1 MRMSIQESR
10 PARIAIG
17 IATAVL
23 SLSLTMF
30 TLDAQAESTTDE
42 TAPAVSAEVN
52 SDSEIAPCSFF
63 ETVVNTYDALRTY
76 YTGYKFNPDYRTISY
91 KTDFYEVSP
100 TYLYSKGYNV
110 WSLNTPSG
118 TYLGNVA
125 DYMDHYQAN
134 YKVY

>member
-1 MRMSIQESR
+1 MRMSLQESR

-118 TYLGNVA
+118 VYLGNVA
-125 DYMDHYQAN
+125 DFMDHYQAN
-134 YKVY
+134 YHVD